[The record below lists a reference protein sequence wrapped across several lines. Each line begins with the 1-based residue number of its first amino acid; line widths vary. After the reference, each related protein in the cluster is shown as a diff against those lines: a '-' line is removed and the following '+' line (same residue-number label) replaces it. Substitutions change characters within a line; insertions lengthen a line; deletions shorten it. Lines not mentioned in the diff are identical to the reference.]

1 MYDDANVNIQFGHN
15 LQQPVILKFIRG
27 EKNKDES
34 HYEDIRSMPLRIEGW
49 DKKRKVRNC
58 EERSDELKRR
68 VYWILT
74 CMVEEAN

>member
-1 MYDDANVNIQFGHN
+1 M
-15 LQQPVILKFIRG
+15 ILKFIRG

-34 HYEDIRSMPLRIEGW
+34 HYEDNRSMPLRIEGW

-58 EERSDELKRR
+58 QERSDELKRR

-74 CMVEEAN
+74 CMVEEAD